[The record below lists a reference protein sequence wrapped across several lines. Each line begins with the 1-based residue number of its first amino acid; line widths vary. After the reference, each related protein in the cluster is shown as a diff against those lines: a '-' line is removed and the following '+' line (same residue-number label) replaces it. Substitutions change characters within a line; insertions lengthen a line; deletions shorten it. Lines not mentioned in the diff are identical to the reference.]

1 MRELTSKGSWHKIL
15 KSKLSF
21 KPSEPG
27 YKAWC
32 KDHHLEWASYIG
44 IHGNHS
50 GTGTSFNW
58 AGPMCKKIRGPYGL
72 AWRMLMTRAH
82 ILRKENFV
90 SSKARVLNHL
100 NKRMVAPGA
109 EVRAQF
115 KQMYKMHQSWPK
127 KKKKEITSLLF
138 PPNFLVFIL
147 RPSTGFEQTAI
158 NGSTL
163 AFLELQLR
171 CAVITL
177 LPNMAHNI
185 QSYSVH

>member
-1 MRELTSKGSWHKIL
+1 MREWTSKGSWHKIL

-50 GTGTSFNW
+50 DTGTSFNW
-58 AGPMCKKIRGPYGL
+58 AGPMCKKTRGPYGL
-72 AWRMLMTRAH
+72 AWRTLMTRAH

-90 SSKARVLNHL
+90 SSKARVLNQL
-100 NKRMVAPGA
+100 NKRTVAPGA

-127 KKKKEITSLLF
+127 KKEKKNHKSTFFPKLSCLHLKVQYWFWADCHKWQHLGISWIAAQMCCHYITA
-138 PPNFLVFIL
+138 
-147 RPSTGFEQTAI
+147 QY
-158 NGSTL
+158 GS
-163 AFLELQLR
+163 Q
-171 CAVITL
+171 
-177 LPNMAHNI
+177 
-185 QSYSVH
+185 YSII